1 MKSLWQL
8 FFIFFILIACQDD
21 KDCCPSGP
29 DDNDVTIPLSLYQ
42 KIYKTTSDIYIENGF
57 VYINTDGVPDHKSPY
72 FLDTQWESEKYE
84 PYDGSNPFV
93 TNFNFN
99 PNRISAGNIR
109 FKIPISPKKSTTTT
123 TTAMWPIGVSLNGVP
138 FYNQYAG

>member
-8 FFIFFILIACQDD
+8 FFIFLILISCQDD

-109 FKIPISPKKSTTTT
+109 FKIPK
-123 TTAMWPIGVSLNGVP
+123 
-138 FYNQYAG
+138 